1 MNGSGCNTCPV
12 KGCDTM
18 NYRGSRCAA
27 LRHQHGLGDPMTN
40 ADRIRAMSDEELADI
55 LYKQTDLDGQIKS
68 CQNLP
73 ECAELLDTE
82 EGIPEHKCKDC
93 LLKWLQTPVKEE

>member
-40 ADRIRAMSDEELADI
+40 ADRIRAMSNEELAKF
-55 LYKQTDLDGQIKS
+55 LERSTGGCETCATVCTCNGPEDLPPTSVCHQGV
-68 CQNLP
+68 
-73 ECAELLDTE
+73 
-82 EGIPEHKCKDC
+82 
-93 LLKWLQTPVKEE
+93 LKWLQQPAKEE